1 MTVQYHLGVD
11 LHQKWSYWTLMND
24 KKDVLYQGKV
34 PTTEK
39 DTRSAL
45 ALLPVPA
52 REVQAAIEPVSQ
64 WGWYAEVL
72 EKEGVSVKLAD
83 ALKAKLIA
91 SSKLKNDKVDSRTL
105 AELLRTDFLP
115 TAYLAPRET
124 RELREFLRWR
134 QFTVR
139 LRTKCKNRI
148 HSILWKHGLRS
159 PGTDLF
165 GKKARVW
172 LEKQPLNPV
181 FKDELASLLRMIES
195 LGLEAKTLDE
205 EISRR
210 VSIDDE
216 AKTLMTMPGVG
227 PYTALLIQAEVGD
240 FKRFNDPKK
249 LGSYAGLV
257 SSTRSS
263 GEKMRFGNITR
274 QGSHYLRTAMVE
286 AATRIR
292 PKHGDL
298 SAFFSR
304 IKEKKGPK
312 VARVA
317 LARKMLVALW
327 FMVHRKE
334 PFRARLGD
342 SGGVKR

>member
-1 MTVQYHLGVD
+1 MSVQYHLGVD
-11 LHQKWSYWTLMND
+11 LHQKWSFWTLMND
-24 KKDVLYQGKV
+24 KKEVLYQGKV
-34 PTTEK
+34 LTTEK
-39 DTRSAL
+39 DTKDAL
-45 ALLPVPA
+45 NRLPVPA
-52 REVQAAIEPVSQ
+52 NEVQAAIEPVSQ

-91 SSKLKNDKVDSRTL
+91 SSKLKNDKVDSQTL

-124 RELREFLRWR
+124 RELRELLRWR

-148 HSILWKHGLRS
+148 HAILAKHGLRS
-159 PGTDLF
+159 PKTDLF
-165 GKKARVW
+165 GKRARAW
-172 LEKQPLNPV
+172 LEKQSFNPV
-181 FKDELASLLRMIES
+181 FKDEMASLSRIIES
-195 LGLEAKTLDE
+195 LGTEVQALDE
-205 EISRR
+205 EVSRR
-210 VSIDDE
+210 ASLDDE
-216 AKTLMTMPGVG
+216 AKLIMTMPGIG
-227 PYTALLIQAEVGD
+227 PYTALLVQAEVGD
-240 FKRFNDPKK
+240 FRRFNDPKK

-257 SSTRSS
+257 SSSRSS
-263 GEKMRFGNITR
+263 GEKLRFGNITR
-274 QGSHYLRTAMVE
+274 QGSGYLRTAMVE

-298 SAFFSR
+298 FTFFSR
-304 IKEKKGPK
+304 IEEKKGSK

-327 FMVHRKE
+327 YMVHRKE